1 MARTLIRP
9 ISSTKTTATASTMG
23 GGGKT
28 AKRLPASRNSSVITK
43 KQAKKQTGV
52 GFTQTSTDRTTG
64 KKTTTT
70 GTLKPITQKEFNSNT
85 PTKNRALAG
94 RRRGR

>member
-28 AKRLPASRNSSVITK
+28 AKRLPASRNSSVK
-43 KQAKKQTGV
+43 KASTKQTGI
-52 GFTQTSTDRTTG
+52 GFTKTFTDRTTG